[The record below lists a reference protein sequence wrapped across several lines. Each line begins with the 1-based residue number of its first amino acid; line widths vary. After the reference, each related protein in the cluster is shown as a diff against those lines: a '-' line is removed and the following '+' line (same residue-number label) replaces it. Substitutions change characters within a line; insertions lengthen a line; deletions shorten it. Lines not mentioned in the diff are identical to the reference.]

1 MKLAAEF
8 QRTFDRSLT
17 LPARLEAS
25 FEIYRCLSVHEDRA
39 LWLLH
44 RRADGA
50 SFLLRTGSD
59 MGRIREEFQ
68 LLVRASQAI
77 PGSVPWPVDYFEENG
92 SAWFLRSWMAGQPLD
107 QWREARGGCSDRE
120 CAEIGRQLCALL
132 QTLHSLEPPV
142 IHRDIKPE
150 NLIMGEDGKLGIV
163 DFDTA
168 RVYRD
173 GLARDTKCLGTEAT
187 AAPEQYGFAQ
197 TDPRTDLYALGM
209 TLLWLRTGSYER
221 EELRKLRPWLRKAL
235 ERATE
240 FSPDRRFA
248 SCRRLSKALK
258 PRVKGKWLAVSA
270 AVLVLLAA
278 LLAGVRY
285 QNREME
291 NTLATVEEEN
301 RVLQMRLDAA
311 EAERKRALEEA
322 RALEKPV
329 EFRSECLELAVRS
342 TLYKPE
348 GEITFGDLQQVTR
361 IALVGW
367 RTFSA
372 DSAFSYVHNGIL
384 NGEVL
389 DPAAVGDVEDLSLLA
404 SMPNLRELILCDQ
417 LVSDLSPLEGLPLQT
432 LYLCHI
438 PAEDY
443 SVLSSLTQLRE
454 LTLSDGSEM
463 RPIRTLQGC
472 LPAELTKLTLV
483 KAFLSDWDWSFLAE
497 LDQVHTLIWWF
508 PTSDGLPYLADMES
522 LWDLTI
528 GRYPEE
534 DLQAL
539 NLPNLDTLSLQNGP
553 TDLRGVEQMEE
564 LRTFSLIHHPYV
576 DLTPMSALKKLISV
590 NLDGQPLDYS
600 QLNALPG
607 LLYVRVPEQHHPL
620 VEQACPE
627 YTFQLL
633 SP

>member
-8 QRTFDRSLT
+8 QRTFDRSLA
-17 LPARLEAS
+17 LPARLDAS
-25 FEIYRCLSVHEDRA
+25 FEMHRCLSVHEDRA

-50 SFLLRTGSD
+50 PFLLRTGSD
-59 MGRIREEFQ
+59 MERIREEFQ
-68 LLVRASQAI
+68 LLVRASRAI

-92 SAWFLRSWMAGQPLD
+92 SAWFLRSWMPGQPLD
-107 QWREARGGCSDRE
+107 QWREARGGCSDGE
-120 CAEIGRQLCALL
+120 CAEIGRQLCVLL
-132 QTLHSLEPPV
+132 QTLHSMEPPV

-197 TDPRTDLYALGM
+197 TDPRTDQYALGM

-221 EELRKLRPWLRKAL
+221 EALEKLRPWLRKAL

-258 PRVKGKWLAVSA
+258 PKVKGRWLAVAA
-270 AVLVLLAA
+270 AVLVLLGA
-278 LLAGVRY
+278 LLTGFRY
-285 QNREME
+285 QERKME
-291 NTLATVEEEN
+291 DALAAAAEEN
-301 RVLQMRLDAA
+301 QRLQTQLAAA
-311 EAERKRALEEA
+311 EAEQKRALEEA

-329 EFRSECLELAVRS
+329 EFHSECLELAVRS
-342 TLYKPE
+342 ALHKPE
-348 GEITFGDLQQVTR
+348 GEITHGDLQQVTR

-367 RTFSA
+367 KTFSA
-372 DSAFSYVHNGIL
+372 DSAFTYIHSGIL
-384 NGEVL
+384 NGEML
-389 DPAAVGDVEDLSLLA
+389 DPAAVGDVEDLSLLT

-417 LVSDLSPLEGLPLQT
+417 PVSDLSPLEGLPLQT

-454 LTLSDGSEM
+454 LNLSDGSEM
-463 RPIRTLQGC
+463 RPVQTLRDC
-472 LPAELTKLTLV
+472 LPEGLTKLTLV

-508 PTSDGLPYLADMES
+508 PTSEGLPYLADMEA
-522 LWDLTI
+522 LWELTI

-534 DLQAL
+534 DLTAL
-539 NLPNLDTLSLQNGP
+539 DLPELDTLSLQNGP
-553 TDLRGVEQMEE
+553 ANLNGVDQMTE
-564 LRTFSLIHHPYV
+564 LRTFSLVQHPYV
-576 DLTPMSALKKLISV
+576 DLTPLFSLQKLISI

-607 LLYVRVPEQHHPL
+607 LQYVRVPAQYHDQ
-620 VEQACPE
+620 VVQACPE
-627 YTFQLL
+627 HRFQLL
-633 SP
+633 AP